1 MTRMPDDA
9 AGGLLGSHLSLF
21 DDEEQDEEDEESEED
36 KDRDAPPPPP
46 PPAGACAP
54 MEHTE

>member
-1 MTRMPDDA
+1 MMPDA
-9 AGGLLGSHLSLF
+9 SAGGLLSSHLPLF
-21 DDEEQDEEDEESEED
+21 DDEEEEEEDEEGEED
-36 KDRDAPPPPP
+36 KDRDAPPPP